1 MESWFWILGWI
12 LSILTIA
19 GNGFIIFLPQLVFLL
34 HIRWVVIY
42 PMDSG
47 IQRLKNWALIDIAM
61 DIF

>member
-19 GNGFIIFLPQLVFLL
+19 GNGFIIFLPQLVFVLL
-34 HIRWVVIY
+34 IRWVVIY

-61 DIF
+61 AIF